1 MILCPERRVL
11 LLLLSVILEA
21 NNPSFTSNLAI
32 KEIEILLRET
42 KEVRVVIHSGNMIKI
57 NDNEILGANDIVPD
71 SLKLQKNE
79 INDNNTKI
87 NVKEP

>member
-1 MILCPERRVL
+1 LCPERRVL

-57 NDNEILGANDIVPD
+57 NDNEILDPNDIVPN